1 MLNQSAPL
9 SLWRLH
15 ESVRPYMQSEELV
28 AMARRGELS
37 ALDRIRRGSGAWREV
52 GDLAS
57 LQPAVDSMLR
67 LPEVQEILEAL
78 RSGESAS
85 IELGLAKAKAL
96 GLFGMPWLAAVL
108 LETVLRLC
116 DDNDV
121 PTILVILDALGSWP
135 GALGNMGRTL
145 YGIQASA
152 SGHALGPVDILDRL
166 ASGTCDARLCFD
178 VARRMVGDPG
188 IAGALTRRLWDEPG
202 PNDPNAAWIRSAL
215 RSSDPATLLRALAD
229 HDGRNGEQ
237 SVFLEAWMLD
247 RAGGCLPSGDSWGG
261 NSHGST
267 SCCRTHLCI
276 DGGGSALSPAALSTL
291 VRWFEPEWWE
301 SLVVRKVDGGAA
313 ALLQESHDGITRAN
327 ELRLEESE
335 EFQEDDPDEGMKA
348 GDSRL
353 VTPTSHVLQIELS
366 ACRFTSD
373 EVGALRAAMPST
385 GYCTTMEVRDCPGL
399 PDAVAC
405 WLATHAFDPF
415 ARGETPEEWELE
427 SRSGTLTIENVDK
440 AISFE
445 AVRGSPLFE
454 LSLSGVPMGRL
465 PESVMLGTSFP
476 RLQRIRL
483 RNCGLTSLRWGRS
496 ADSVIGPVTLR
507 RVDLSDNRIGE
518 VSNEFDELPK
528 VESIVLSDNAIQS
541 VNVLGN
547 LDMAKSLD
555 LAHNPLRHPPDINW
569 QEDYDLSG
577 TLASELPKLSNDSP
591 HLKSLTLP
599 STLRA
604 LPARIAELGSL
615 KSLALEDARLESIPA
630 ELFTLFD
637 LESVTGLW
645 GGIEIVGTVS
655 DEASEPDG
663 DEGEEGPDDDGGSDS
678 FEEPDEAADEDPA
691 GADEADEEP
700 ATLEVLRDRV
710 LALRVGMRG
719 MAPPADDEST
729 ADSGGTIPSSRWI
742 EVMVEAAGHV
752 SLPRWL
758 AQLDVI
764 GIWLSSFGGSRLP
777 DWLAGLPQ
785 LRGLHLSGS
794 RLEALPERLLSSRI
808 IETIACD
815 SPLLNELPGCR
826 PGGWGTRLETLD
838 LMGSG
843 VTSLPESIASASALR
858 HVLLDRSRV
867 RTLPAGILALPLERL
882 SIVEC
887 PVEALPA
894 GKSGLAR
901 LQSLDA
907 DRSRLAALPEWIGG
921 CGSLLTVNLR
931 GAPLRTVP
939 ASILSCTELA
949 ELVISHDAPLDDA
962 SRAVLDRLGKG
973 RVRYCSNDE

>member
-1 MLNQSAPL
+1 MPRDRATF

-15 ESVRPYMQSEELV
+15 ESVRPYMQSEELA

-67 LPEVQEILEAL
+67 LSEVHDVLEAL
-78 RSGESAS
+78 RSSESAS

-116 DDNDV
+116 DDDDV
-121 PTILVILDALGSWP
+121 PTILVILDSMGSWP
-135 GALGNMGRTL
+135 GMLGNVGRAL
-145 YGIQASA
+145 YDVQASQ
-152 SGHALGPVDILDRL
+152 SCHALGPVDIIDRL
-166 ASGTCDARLCFD
+166 ASGACDARLCFD

-188 IAGALTRRLWDEPG
+188 IAGALTQRLWDEPG
-202 PNDPNAAWIRSAL
+202 PHDRDAGWIRSVL
-215 RSSDPATLLRALAD
+215 RTADPMVLMRALAN
-229 HDGRNGEQ
+229 HGGRAGAQ

-247 RAGGCLPSGDSWGG
+247 RAAGCLPSGDSWGG
-261 NSHGST
+261 NSSGST

-276 DGGGSALSPAALSTL
+276 DGGGSALSAAALSTL
-291 VRWFEPEWWE
+291 VQWFEPAWWD
-301 SLVVRKVDGGAA
+301 SLVVRNVFGGAA
-313 ALLQESHDGITRAN
+313 ALLQVSHDGIVRAN

-335 EFQEDDPDEGMKA
+335 EFEEDDPDEGMKA
-348 GDSRL
+348 GESRL
-353 VTPTSHVLQIELS
+353 LTPTSHVLRIELA
-366 ACRFTSD
+366 ACRFTPAEID
-373 EVGALRAAMPST
+373 GLRAAMPST

-405 WLATHAFDPF
+405 WLASHAFDPF
-415 ARGETPEEWELE
+415 AKGETPEEWELE
-427 SRSGTLTIENVDK
+427 SRSGILTIENVDR
-440 AISFE
+440 ALSFE

-465 PESVMLGTSFP
+465 PDSVMLGTSFP

-496 ADSVIGPVTLR
+496 PDPVIGPVTLR
-507 RVDLSDNRIGE
+507 KVDLSDNRISE
-518 VSNEFDELPK
+518 VSFEFDELPK

-555 LAHNPLRHPPDINW
+555 LARNPLRHPPDINW

-577 TLASELPKLSNDSP
+577 TLASELPKLANDSP
-591 HLKSLTLP
+591 DLRSLTLP
-599 STLRA
+599 STLRV

-663 DEGEEGPDDDGGSDS
+663 DEGEEGPDDDGGGDS
-678 FEEPDEAADEDPA
+678 FGEPDEAADGDPA
-691 GADEADEEP
+691 EADEADEEP
-700 ATLEVLRDRV
+700 AALDVLRDRV
-710 LALRVGMRG
+710 LALRVSMHG
-719 MAPPADDEST
+719 MAPPADDDAT
-729 ADSGGTIPSSRWI
+729 ADPGGTIPSSRWI
-742 EVMVEAAGHV
+742 EVMMEAAGHV

-758 AQLDVI
+758 ARLDVI
-764 GIWLSSFGGSRLP
+764 SMWLSSFGGSSLP
-777 DWLAGLPQ
+777 DWLAALPE

-794 RLEALPERLLSSRI
+794 RLEALPARLLSSRI
-808 IETIACD
+808 METIACD
-815 SPLLNELPGCR
+815 SPFLHELPGCR
-826 PGGWGTRLETLD
+826 TDGWGTRLETLD

-843 VTSLPESIASASALR
+843 VTSLPESIATASGLR

-882 SIVEC
+882 SIIEC

-901 LQSLDA
+901 LQSFDA

-921 CGSLLTVNLR
+921 CRSLLTVNLR

-939 ASILSCTELA
+939 ASILACTELV
-949 ELVISHDAPLDDA
+949 ELVISRDAPLDDA
-962 SRAVLDRLGKG
+962 SRAVLERLGKG